1 VGGEMIEEVW
11 NERLKKAAVAGVGQ
25 GVSPGQGVGEGQGKQ
40 PAYAG
45 SAS

>member
-1 VGGEMIEEVW
+1 MIEEVW
-11 NERLKKAAVAGVGQ
+11 NERLKKAAVAGEKLGA
-25 GVSPGQGVGEGQGKQ
+25 SPGQSVGEGQVKQ